1 MSQTILIVFIL
12 VSALIVGVLLA
23 FFVEPAKP
31 AKPAR
36 PKDVEKLKYDGYS
49 IQVND
54 SIIINGKAYRLVLIS
69 SPYATTPQLIVE

>member
-23 FFVEPAKP
+23 FFVEP